1 MYESQSIFCFVL
13 FYGLPTSVLLKE
25 TNSGGR
31 VGQNRGRCREGETK
45 PSMEEQQSTTGKQVM
60 DSGTLKNVRPW
71 SLEADQTGTEQ
82 TLTHWWLWGC
92 LGIQNQSRTSHKEAT
107 KRRDALQSRSLRS
120 TFLRACRWELTALG
134 ECRTA
139 EWVSCTSPHPSFTS
153 QHHPETTEWTFPHCV
168 Q

>member
-31 VGQNRGRCREGETK
+31 VGQNRGRCREGETN
-45 PSMEEQQSTTGKQVM
+45 PSMEEQQSTTGKQAM

-82 TLTHWWLWGC
+82 TLTHW
-92 LGIQNQSRTSHKEAT
+92 
-107 KRRDALQSRSLRS
+107 
-120 TFLRACRWELTALG
+120 
-134 ECRTA
+134 
-139 EWVSCTSPHPSFTS
+139 
-153 QHHPETTEWTFPHCV
+153 
-168 Q
+168 